1 MEIAHAEVTR
11 PLKGTSRL
19 RNAFIAPNRLE
30 TRNWEL
36 LAALGSFRHLQTLED
51 LRDALRQIT
60 RRKHVFFAPSC
71 RSAIAQVLSM
81 LPNHEVLLPA
91 FTCPVVKRAVE
102 VAGKRAVYV
111 DIEKKTLNSTSAEYA
126 EKIRP
131 GSVLLPTHLFGI
143 PTDIEEICELARDHG
158 CVTIED
164 AAAAFGAN
172 RNGRWLGTFGDV
184 GIFSFER
191 SKRLPAFRGAAIII
205 NNDQLID
212 PAKLAAQ
219 RVVSTKQAMPF
230 RDLAFAL
237 VHNVATHPLLYGRFT
252 LPRLLRRSA
261 KRCLAP
267 TCETPEIPSETPFYS
282 HDFHSYQ
289 AGLVLHML
297 RRIDGIRSH
306 IARLVSIY
314 RDAFR
319 DTPIQTF
326 LGSESDGAGLLR
338 FPIAFPGRE
347 RSQILRL
354 ALQRGVYL
362 ETNYERPLAEESEHA
377 RLPNALWA
385 AQNVVLL
392 PLYKSLSPKNAA
404 DLA

>member
-1 MEIAHAEVTR
+1 
-11 PLKGTSRL
+11 
-19 RNAFIAPNRLE
+19 
-30 TRNWEL
+30 
-36 LAALGSFRHLQTLED
+36 
-51 LRDALRQIT
+51 
-60 RRKHVFFAPSC
+60 
-71 RSAIAQVLSM
+71 M

-102 VAGKRAVYV
+102 VAGKRTVYV
-111 DIEKKTLNSTSAEYA
+111 DIAEKNLNSTSVEYA

-143 PTDIEEICELARDHG
+143 ATDIEAICELARDRG

-164 AAAAFGAN
+164 AAAAFGAK

-205 NNDQLID
+205 NNHELID
-212 PAKLAAQ
+212 PAKLAVQ
-219 RVVSTKQAMPF
+219 RVVSTKQGMPF

-237 VHNVATHPLLYGRFT
+237 VYNVATHPSLYGRFT
-252 LPRLLRRSA
+252 LPRLLGRST
-261 KRCLAP
+261 K
-267 TCETPEIPSETPFYS
+267 CETPEIPSTTPFYN
-282 HDFHSYQ
+282 HDFHAYQ

-297 RRIDGIRSH
+297 GRIDGIRSH

-314 RDAFR
+314 REAFR
-319 DTPIQTF
+319 GTPIQTF
-326 LGSESDGAGLLR
+326 LGSESDDAGLLR
-338 FPIAFPGRE
+338 FPVAFPGRE

-362 ETNYERPLAEESEHA
+362 ETNYERPLPEESEYA
-377 RLPNALWA
+377 RVPNSLWA

-392 PLYKSLSPKNAA
+392 PLYKSLSPADAA
-404 DLA
+404 DLARKVIEVENEASRQYSK